1 MRFAEPR
8 HSSDTIDKSKKRKMT
23 ATEQVKFTGIPAALE
38 GFKNGEFLVV
48 MDDEDRENEGDLII
62 AAEKMDT
69 QKMAFLVK
77 HSSGYVCVPLSTK
90 RADELELPL
99 MLPEDEMTDRHG
111 TAYTVTVDFA
121 DGTTTG
127 ISAHDRALTARKLG
141 DATTKAADFL
151 RPGHICPLR
160 ARPGLLRERPG
171 HTEAAVHLC
180 QLTGLQPAA
189 AICELVRDDD
199 GLMMR
204 LPDCLDFAQKHG
216 IKIIT
221 IKDLIAH
228 LDATGL

>member
-1 MRFAEPR
+1 MSTSEE
-8 HSSDTIDKSKKRKMT
+8 I
-23 ATEQVKFTGIPAALE
+23 KFTPIPEALD

-62 AAEKMDT
+62 AAEKVDT
-69 QKMAFLVK
+69 AKMAFLVK
-77 HSSGYVCVPLSTK
+77 HSSGYVCVPLSTE

-99 MLPEDEMTDRHG
+99 MIPADKMTDRHG
-111 TAYTVTVDFA
+111 TAYTITVDFA

-141 DATTKAADFL
+141 DKTSKPADFL

-160 ARPGLLRERPG
+160 ARPQLLRERPG

-180 QLTGLQPAA
+180 QLVGLQPAA
-189 AICELVRDDD
+189 AICELVREED

-204 LPDCLDFAQKHG
+204 LSDCWKFSQKHNV
-216 IKIIT
+216 KIIT
-221 IKDLIAH
+221 IKALIEY
-228 LDATGL
+228 LDANNL